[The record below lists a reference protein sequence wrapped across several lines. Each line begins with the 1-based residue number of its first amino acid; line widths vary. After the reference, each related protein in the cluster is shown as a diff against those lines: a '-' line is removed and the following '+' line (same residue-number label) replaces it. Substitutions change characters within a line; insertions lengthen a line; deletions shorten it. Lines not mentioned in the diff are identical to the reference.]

1 MGHLQLAAS
10 LKHNATKCNCKWLLL
25 LDQVQLQAA
34 PAAGPVSDQSH
45 AHGHVHVQADERMLT
60 LTSTH

>member
-1 MGHLQLAAS
+1 MTMRPYGTP
-10 LKHNATKCNCKWLLL
+10 ATCSKLEAQRY
-25 LDQVQLQAA
+25 QVQLQAA